1 MRGMRLPAAYRALS
15 LALAALL
22 SGCASDPPPPDWL
35 LEAQGSLRRASEAY
49 LSGDTRVANAEFE
62 RARRELSRTGRAEWV
77 ARGELT
83 RCALRLASLE
93 TLGNAEGSAP
103 CPAFEP
109 LRADAPVAE
118 QAYADFLR
126 GPLAAA
132 RVPLLPA
139 AQQAAAAAGTDAA
152 RREAA
157 VRAIEDPV
165 SRLVAAG
172 AALRD
177 GVAPPGL
184 ITLAIE
190 TASAQGWRRPLL
202 AWLTFQL
209 KRAQA
214 AGERE
219 AADALQRRI
228 DLVLGSSSSA
238 PRTTPAGAASA
249 PAAAT
254 VPAASVGRQAPP

>member
-1 MRGMRLPAAYRALS
+1 MTTS
-15 LALAALL
+15 LRRRTLAAVACAAVLL
-22 SGCASDPPPPDWL
+22 ITACASGPPPPDWQ
-35 LEAQGSLRRASEAY
+35 LEAQGSLQRATSAY
-49 LSGDTRVANAEFE
+49 LSGDSRVAQAEFE

-93 TLGNAEGSAP
+93 TLVPPEKDAP

-109 LRADAPVAE
+109 LRTDAPPAE

-126 GPLAAA
+126 GPVDAA
-132 RVPLLPA
+132 RVPLLPE
-139 AQQAAAAAGTDAA
+139 AQRAAAAAGSDAP

-157 VRAIEDPV
+157 VRAIADPV

-184 ITLAIE
+184 VQAAID

-202 AWLTFQL
+202 AWLTFQM
-209 KRAQA
+209 RRAEAAGDVAAAQA
-214 AGERE
+214 
-219 AADALQRRI
+219 LKRRI
-228 DLVLGSSSSA
+228 DLVLGP
-238 PRTTPAGAASA
+238 PRAL
-249 PAAAT
+249 
-254 VPAASVGRQAPP
+254 PAASGASGGG

>member
-1 MRGMRLPAAYRALS
+1 MTQRPSA
-15 LALAALL
+15 ALACAATALIA
-22 SGCASDPPPPDWL
+22 GCSSAPPPPDWQ
-35 LEAQGSLRRASEAY
+35 LEAQSSLQRATAAY
-49 LSGDTRVANAEFE
+49 LAGDTRVAQAEFE

-93 TLGNAEGSAP
+93 TLAPPEKDAP
-103 CPAFEP
+103 CPAFEA
-109 LRADAPVAE
+109 LRGDAPMAE

-126 GPLAAA
+126 GPVDTA
-132 RVPLLPA
+132 RLPLLPE
-139 AQQAAAAAGTDAA
+139 AQRAAAAAGTDAA

-157 VRAIEDPV
+157 VLAIADPV

-184 ITLAIE
+184 VQAAID

-202 AWLTFQL
+202 AWLTFQMRRAEAAGDAAAAQAL
-209 KRAQA
+209 KR
-214 AGERE
+214 
-219 AADALQRRI
+219 RI
-228 DLVLGSSSSA
+228 ELVLGP
-238 PRTTPAGAASA
+238 PRA
-249 PAAAT
+249 
-254 VPAASVGRQAPP
+254 VPAASSASGGG

>member
-1 MRGMRLPAAYRALS
+1 MRQDTLGHALRVLALGLLAGCSSEPAA
-15 LALAALL
+15 
-22 SGCASDPPPPDWL
+22 PDWQQ
-35 LEAQGSLRRASEAY
+35 EAQGSLRRASQAY
-49 LSGDTRVANAEFE
+49 LSGDSRVAQAEFE
-62 RARRELSRTGRAEWV
+62 RARRELARTGKAEWV

-93 TLGNAEGSAP
+93 TLPGPQTATPP

-109 LRADAPVAE
+109 LRADAPPNE
-118 QAYADFLR
+118 RAYADFLS
-126 GPLAAA
+126 GTLALE

-139 AQQAAAAAGTDAA
+139 AQQAAAAAGADAA

-157 VRAIEDPV
+157 VRAIADPV

-184 ITLAIE
+184 VALAIE
-190 TASAQGWRRPLL
+190 TASEQGWRRPLL

-209 KRAQA
+209 KRA
-214 AGERE
+214 E
-219 AADALQRRI
+219 AAADGEAARALQRRI
-228 DLVLGSSSSA
+228 DLVLGSQAAAARAASGA
-238 PRTTPAGAASA
+238 AMPVAPAGSA
-249 PAAAT
+249 
-254 VPAASVGRQAPP
+254 GRQAAP